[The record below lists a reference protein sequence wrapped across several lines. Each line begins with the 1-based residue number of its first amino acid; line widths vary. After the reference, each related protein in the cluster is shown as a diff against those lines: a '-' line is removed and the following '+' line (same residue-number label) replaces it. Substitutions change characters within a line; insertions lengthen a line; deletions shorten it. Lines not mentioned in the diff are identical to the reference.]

1 MFVSQTILFFATGIM
16 NQSDMTF
23 YKQSFLIFGYRA
35 DQLVSAGG
43 SGAPTQVVY
52 TTTDDG
58 QMIQSHYQ
66 TVGYTTTAVETAE
79 SQEQEIT
86 F

>member
-1 MFVSQTILFFATGIM
+1 MLTKLKFCTVK
-16 NQSDMTF
+16 NC
-23 YKQSFLIFGYRA
+23 RA
-35 DQLVSAGG
+35 DQLVSTGG
-43 SGAPTQVVY
+43 TSAPTQVVY

-66 TVGYTTTAVETAE
+66 TVGYTTTAVEATE
-79 SQEQEIT
+79 TQEQEIT